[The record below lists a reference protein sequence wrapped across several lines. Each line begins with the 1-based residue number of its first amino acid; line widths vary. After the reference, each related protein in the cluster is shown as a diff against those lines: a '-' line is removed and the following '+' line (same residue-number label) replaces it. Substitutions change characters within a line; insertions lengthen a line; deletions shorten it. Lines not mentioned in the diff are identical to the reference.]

1 MKKNILILFLF
12 VLNISFLSLS
22 VKKQH
27 APLSRL
33 SEYGLFTGRMGDQQP
48 ARDVLPYKLNTPLFS
63 DYAEKLRFV
72 KIPEGSNVSYNDT
85 AVFDFPKGT
94 ILIKTFYFPV
104 DFRNPAKGRQLIE
117 TRLLIHEE
125 KEWKAYPYIWNA
137 EQTEAYLDVAGDT
150 KQVKYTDEQG
160 KMRQHAYYI
169 PNMNQCKGCH
179 NRSEKMSPIGP
190 SAQQLSGKIDYGGG
204 METQLTHWAQLGKL
218 TGLPEKADFP
228 PAIVW
233 NDPSTGTVNERA
245 RLWLDINCAHCHRAN
260 GPAST
265 SGLFLGSAEKEPLHI
280 GVRKTPV
287 AAGRGSGDLQF
298 DILPGQPDKSILVYR
313 MESKDPGVMMPELG
327 RTLSNKE
334 AIALIR
340 QWIKE
345 MN

>member
-1 MKKNILILFLF
+1 MKINFLIPVLF
-12 VLNISFLSLS
+12 VITISLLSLS
-22 VKKQH
+22 VRNQ
-27 APLSRL
+27 APLSKL
-33 SEYGLFTGRMGDQQP
+33 SEYGLFSGKLSDQQP
-48 ARDVLPYKLNTPLFS
+48 AQDVVPYKLNTPLFS

-72 KIPEGSNVSYNDT
+72 KIPDGTHIDYNDS

-94 ILIKTFYFPV
+94 ILVKTFYFPV

-137 EQTEAYLDVAGDT
+137 EQTEAYLDVAGET
-150 KQVKYTDEQG
+150 KQVKYIDEQG
-160 KMRQHAYYI
+160 KTKQHAYFI

-190 SAQQLSGKIDYGGG
+190 SAKQLSGPLDYGQGS
-204 METQLTHWAQLGKL
+204 EIQLTHWAQLGKL
-218 TGLPEKADFP
+218 NGIPAKSSLP
-228 PAIVW
+228 PAIIW
-233 NDPSTGTVNERA
+233 NVPSTGTVNDRA
-245 RLWLDINCAHCHRAN
+245 RLWLDINCAHCHRPN

-265 SGLFLGSAEKEPLHI
+265 SGLFLGSAEKDSLRI
-280 GVRKTPV
+280 GFRKTPV
-287 AAGRGSGDLQF
+287 AAGRGSGDLLF
-298 DILPGQPDKSILVYR
+298 DIVAGQPDKSILVYR

-327 RTLSNKE
+327 RSLANKE